1 MLSMSVSHLVPME
14 LRVRM
19 FYSVFTA
26 CWHRPFVS
34 VLYVEVI
41 IDIAAESLGTVEP
54 RSRSNKDAAGEP
66 LRPIVSI
73 RRTRIWSVV
82 VVTVR
87 TDGSRSD
94 AD

>member
-34 VLYVEVI
+34 VLYIEVI
-41 IDIAAESLGTVEP
+41 IDIAAESIVSVEP
-54 RSRSNKDAAGEP
+54 RTRSNKDAAGEP

-73 RRTRIWSVV
+73 GRAGVWSVV
-82 VVTVR
+82 VVAVR
-87 TDGSRSD
+87 TNRSQSNTD
-94 AD
+94 